1 MAKKLTQTPQIC
13 ALITSATDGAVDPA
27 TVSVYEAISINSLPV
42 NKQNVFEGAVHP
54 ENTLRQMADYVA
66 KRPLTNHVPVH
77 TLHQQGYELP
87 IGKVFHAEFIQGDNG
102 VGEVRSLFYVG
113 NNEADAIAKLEAGSI
128 EEVSVGLRY
137 KHMNCSQCG
146 WDYMGSE
153 ATFMNFYDRVCG
165 NDHQIG
171 VDGVHVVLNGLDRWM
186 EQSLVS
192 LGAAQGAKIV
202 SRTKS
207 LLGNDSYNALA
218 ATGVDPSISTLYA
231 TLTLPKEP
239 DMDLTTLV
247 ADLTTVKATV
257 ITKDAEI
264 ATLTAS
270 VTEAKTSVSTLE
282 ASVTTLKAENEAL
295 KAGDAVKV
303 KAERDAAFGFVR
315 TEADRLCIA
324 AGTAKLADTATLEE
338 LTASITTN
346 RTKLT
351 ASIPA
356 GGRSEGPA
364 AGAGSEVS
372 DTAVQSHAASFSTK

>member
-1 MAKKLTQTPQIC
+1 MAKKLEQTPQILE
-13 ALITSATDGAVDPA
+13 LIASATDGAVDPA

-42 NKQNVFEGAVHP
+42 DKQNVFEGAVHP

-77 TLHQQGYELP
+77 TLHAQGYELP
-87 IGKVFHAEFIQGDNG
+87 IGKVFHAEYLQAANG

-113 NNEADAIAKLEAGSI
+113 NNEVDAIAKLEAGSV

-137 KHMNCSQCG
+137 KHLNCSQCG
-146 WDYMGSE
+146 WDFMGPE

-171 VDGVHVVLNGLDRWM
+171 VDGVHLILNGLDRWM

-202 SRTKS
+202 ARTKS

-231 TLTLPKEP
+231 TLTMPKEP
-239 DMDLTTLV
+239 DMDLKELV
-247 ADLTTVKATV
+247 ADLSAEKAKV
-257 ITKDAEI
+257 IAKDTEI
-264 ATLTAS
+264 VGLTAA
-270 VTEAKTSVSTLE
+270 VTTAKDTITALETSME
-282 ASVTTLKAENEAL
+282 TLKAENETL

-303 KAERDAAFGFVR
+303 KAERDAAFSFVR

-324 AGTAKLADTATLEE
+324 AGAPKLADTATLEE

-351 ASIPA
+351 TSLPA

-364 AGAGSEVS
+364 AGSGSEVS
-372 DTAVQSHAASFSTK
+372 NVAVQNHAASFSTK